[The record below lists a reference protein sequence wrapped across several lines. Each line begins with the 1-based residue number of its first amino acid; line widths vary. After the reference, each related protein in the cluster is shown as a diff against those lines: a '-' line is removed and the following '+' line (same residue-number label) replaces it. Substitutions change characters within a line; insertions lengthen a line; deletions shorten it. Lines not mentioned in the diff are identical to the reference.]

1 MAIRRYATTP
11 VIKFGEKFGTSNTIL
26 SIRNSISSGLVRTQT
41 YISTQ
46 NERLDII
53 AGEQYNDSTLWW
65 IIAAASNIGWGLQVP
80 PGTLLIIPVLSDV
93 SKFI

>member
-1 MAIRRYATTP
+1 LD
-11 VIKFGEKFGTSNTIL
+11 TSTQRAD
-26 SIRNSISSGLVRTQT
+26 RNSISSGLVRTQT